1 MNVFM
6 QRSITRTFVR
16 TFICISMQMSKRRQH
31 RHISALLLPLPPP
44 CGEYAA
50 SVADFVCAGIAVAA
64 VAVSVVVSFLGL
76 AFYAHL

>member
-1 MNVFM
+1 MYFHANVKASTTSSHLCTPSSFASP
-6 QRSITRTFVR
+6 SI
-16 TFICISMQMSKRRQH
+16 S
-31 RHISALLLPLPPP
+31 P

-64 VAVSVVVSFLGL
+64 VAVSVVVVVSFLGL